1 MADYRS
7 SLTGTQMDSA
17 LLDMAEHNSE
27 AYAVGER
34 NGIAV
39 ASDDVTYHNNARYYA
54 QIASSQIVGDASS
67 AVRWDTDQSEVLT
80 DAQKAVARNNIDA
93 ASDSD
98 VVKIT
103 SQTLTTAQQSQARA
117 NIGAGSTNPNLLD
130 NPWFTVRQRGNG
142 PFTSGYTVDRWKV
155 SGGTPTITP
164 RSPYGINISAS
175 SAFAF
180 DEFTG
185 MDSAALLGKT
195 VTLSALIGGVVYSGT
210 GTYTS
215 STSINISVQAGGI
228 YVRLVYDA
236 NHPQIRIYGAGT
248 NNVDLDAVKLEL
260 GSVSTLANDAPPNY
274 AEELAKCQYRCVV
287 YDLPTNTLLCRGI
300 ATSSTNIAGVIDL
313 PRSMAEDKTPTVSL
327 TGSLTTP
334 AGNTITAVTAA
345 TYARKNKLRVNFTGT
360 GFSGGTVYDIFTGS
374 STPKIVI
381 SADL

>member
-1 MADYRS
+1 MPKLNVQQNNQNVIQAFEN
-7 SLTGTQMDSA
+7 A
-17 LLDMAEHNSE
+17 LAIGNLK
-27 AYAVGER
+27 
-34 NGIAV
+34 GII
-39 ASDDVTYHNNARYYA
+39 ASDGNHNFS
-54 QIASSQIVGDASS
+54 ASG
-67 AVRWDTDQSEVLT
+67 
-80 DAQKAVARNNIDA
+80 
-93 ASDSD
+93 
-98 VVKIT
+98 
-103 SQTLTTAQQSQARA
+103 
-117 NIGAGSTNPNLLD
+117 TNPNLLD

-260 GSVSTLANDAPPNY
+260 GSVSTLANDAPPDYDKELDHCKWYFERIKAQTTYSSFGNGFGETTTSGQMQVPMHPKRTTNY
-274 AEELAKCQYRCVV
+274 TVSTSGSFTLYNGAQNRAVSALAR
-287 YDLPTNTLLCRGI
+287 
-300 ATSSTNIAGVIDL
+300 ATSGLGQNVLCLTATATSLVQGSMYALLANNDASACID
-313 PRSMAEDKTPTVSL
+313 
-327 TGSLTTP
+327 
-334 AGNTITAVTAA
+334 
-345 TYARKNKLRVNFTGT
+345 
-360 GFSGGTVYDIFTGS
+360 
-374 STPKIVI
+374 I